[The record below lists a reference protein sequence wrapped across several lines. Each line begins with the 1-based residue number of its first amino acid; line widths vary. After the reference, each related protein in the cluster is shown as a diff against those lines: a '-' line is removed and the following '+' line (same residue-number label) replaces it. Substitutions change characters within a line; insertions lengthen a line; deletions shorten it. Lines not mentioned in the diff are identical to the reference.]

1 MWCMAVIMNT
11 DSSHQCKMLV
21 SCYFESSMIQTFSV
35 RSNVPGPRSQVLCPK
50 YHIPRSRFQ
59 FPGPRSCDS
68 ELNNIYPCNGVWV
81 TFIDQATNCSTSV
94 FATWVVHTTII
105 VHEIIDYMNSMC
117 ECIWTWYVVYTQS
130 SCLRQTSRSCWL
142 QFETML
148 ACPSSRSQ
156 VPGPGSQ
163 VPGPRSQVP
172 GTRSQRQSKK
182 WPL

>member
-1 MWCMAVIMNT
+1 MAVIMNT

-21 SCYFESSMIQTFSV
+21 HCYFAASMIQTFSV

-117 ECIWTWYVVYTQS
+117 ECTWTWYVVYTQW

-148 ACPSSRSQ
+148 ACPE
-156 VPGPGSQ
+156 VDFLYFL
-163 VPGPRSQVP
+163 VVVW
-172 GTRSQRQSKK
+172 SKRTLARRGAGLHK
-182 WPL
+182 SFEG